1 VPSKGQAD
9 ETASARVERGPG
21 RRFLSHVDGRR
32 VFAGLAGLALQ
43 RRCAP
48 RARVICAPSDG
59 AVAVTAPRAVQ
70 WVRKSSGIHQGH
82 PAAAHAPLTSVVCFL
97 SLLFSFLSLSGGL
110 RLPTLRAPS
119 VRQSARQAGTR
130 GTGPDSGTLTNHS
143 TQEHTT
149 HTRTHAHTKGHG
161 AQRNA
166 PTSTHTERQTLRP
179 RPSFLSSLAA
189 LAEAPPADTG
199 ALTQ

>member
-43 RRCAP
+43 HRCAP

-119 VRQSARQAGTR
+119 VRQSARQDGAGQWHAHQPLHTGAHNTHANARTHKGTR
-130 GTGPDSGTLTNHS
+130 STEERTDKHTHRKTDPAATPLVPLFPGGTG
-143 TQEHTT
+143 
-149 HTRTHAHTKGHG
+149 RA
-161 AQRNA
+161 
-166 PTSTHTERQTLRP
+166 
-179 RPSFLSSLAA
+179 
-189 LAEAPPADTG
+189 PADTG